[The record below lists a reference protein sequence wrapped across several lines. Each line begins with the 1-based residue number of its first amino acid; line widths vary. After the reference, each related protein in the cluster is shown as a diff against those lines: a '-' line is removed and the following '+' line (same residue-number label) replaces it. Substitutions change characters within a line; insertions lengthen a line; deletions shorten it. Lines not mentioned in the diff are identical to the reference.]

1 VTSMPEVSL
10 PGGHVNAVVRVGD
23 TVRRA
28 PSERGGFVHALLRHL
43 ERRGWGGAPRFL
55 GMDEAGREVLGYLDG
70 HVAWEP
76 PQPAEVTSDASLA
89 RVAELVRELHDL
101 TAGSSLAGDQEVVCH
116 NDLSPRN
123 TVYHDTGRGLRPVAF
138 IDWASRR
145 PGGAST
151 TSPMP
156 AGSTRTSARAW
167 PTRPR
172 RAAGSACSATPTAW
186 TTAARW
192 STRSCGG
199 RTAAGAGS
207 RPGRP
212 EATPRCSACA
222 IPALRRRCGAPTTG
236 WSATA
241 PRSRRG
247 SERRSPRR
255 WHDDGHGR

>member
-138 IDWASRR
+138 IDWDIAAPGRRIHDLAHACWQYPDLGPRLADASEAGRR
-145 PGGAST
+145 VRLLCDAYGLDDRGEVVDAILWWQDRCWRGIEAGA
-151 TSPMP
+151 
-156 AGSTRTSARAW
+156 ARGDAAML
-167 PTRPR
+167 RLRDSGAAAQVR
-172 RAAGSACSATPTAW
+172 RAHDWVVRHRAEIE
-186 TTAARW
+186 AR
-192 STRSCGG
+192 
-199 RTAAGAGS
+199 
-207 RPGRP
+207 
-212 EATPRCSACA
+212 
-222 IPALRRRCGAPTTG
+222 L
-236 WSATA
+236 
-241 PRSRRG
+241 
-247 SERRSPRR
+247 
-255 WHDDGHGR
+255 